1 MVGVYYLESQGTI
14 VKVKTITVIKAF
26 SMSWL
31 LALVA
36 CGGGGNGGAAS
47 VPATSAEG
55 LWSGST
61 SISRTVTS
69 IVLENGTYWMLPVPT
84 ISAPNA
90 SFVQGTGGSLNGVF
104 SSSDGIDFNLAGPG
118 ISNATVSANYVA
130 KQSFTGSVSY
140 PNQNQSFTFT
150 SLYNADYEQTPSVTA
165 IIGNYAG
172 VISMTGNNDLATL
185 AVSFDGVVVGTGLT
199 SGCQFVGTVLP
210 RARGNLYVVL
220 GAFRGG
226 ACANDASAV
235 TGIGYFDSS
244 AKRLHLAALDN
255 SRSKGFSFVG
265 IKP

>member
-1 MVGVYYLESQGTI
+1 M
-14 VKVKTITVIKAF
+14 KVKTITMIKAF
-26 SMSWL
+26 AMSWL

-61 SISRTVTS
+61 STSRTVTS

-104 SSSDGIDFNLAGPG
+104 SSFDGIDFNLAGPG

-150 SLYNADYEQTPSVTA
+150 SLYNADYEQTPNVA
-165 IIGNYAG
+165 AVAGYYLG
-172 VISMTGNNDLATL
+172 VISMTGNNDGTTL
-185 AVSFDGVVVGTGLT
+185 SVSSDGTVLGVGAKN
-199 SGCQFVGTVLP
+199 GCQFLGKIAP
-210 RARGNLYVVL
+210 RSRGNLYVLL
-220 GAFRGG
+220 GAFSGG
-226 ACANDASAV
+226 ACANNASAV
-235 TGIGYFDSS
+235 SGIGYFDSS
-244 AKRLHLAALDN
+244 AKRLHLAALDT
-255 SRSKGFSFVG
+255 SRSNGFSFVG
-265 IKP
+265 IKL

>member
-1 MVGVYYLESQGTI
+1 M
-14 VKVKTITVIKAF
+14 IKAF
-26 SMSWL
+26 AMSWL

-150 SLYNADYEQTPSVTA
+150 SLYNADYEQTPNVA
-165 IIGNYAG
+165 AVAGYYLG
-172 VISMTGNNDLATL
+172 VISMTGNNDGTTL
-185 AVSFDGVVVGTGLT
+185 SVSSDGTVLGVGAKN
-199 SGCQFVGTVLP
+199 GCQFLGKIAP
-210 RARGNLYVVL
+210 RSRGNLYVLL
-220 GAFRGG
+220 GAFSGG
-226 ACANDASAV
+226 ACANNASAV
-235 TGIGYFDSS
+235 SGIGYFDSS
-244 AKRLHLAALDN
+244 AKRLHLAALDT
-255 SRSKGFSFVG
+255 SRSNGFSFVG
-265 IKP
+265 IKL